1 MVSATA
7 LPALGESE
15 TLVRNM
21 QSHTTSSTAD
31 RYNNGSAPPPT
42 SSGANFKQPGAIPT
56 YPGKVRSVTN
66 VNYWYHVLPFFRCAL
81 GEYIVSLFF

>member
-21 QSHTTSSTAD
+21 QSHTASGTAD
-31 RYNNGSAPPPT
+31 RYNNGPPIAAPATLANSRPPNAAAAPAY
-42 SSGANFKQPGAIPT
+42 SFM
-56 YPGKVRSVTN
+56 V
-66 VNYWYHVLPFFRCAL
+66 
-81 GEYIVSLFF
+81 

>member
-31 RYNNGSAPPPT
+31 RYNGVAPSNNQRPPFTNYTTAPVCLDLTLT
-42 SSGANFKQPGAIPT
+42 SLCLIMT
-56 YPGKVRSVTN
+56 
-66 VNYWYHVLPFFRCAL
+66 H
-81 GEYIVSLFF
+81 ISLRLFSWFPLY